1 MILGRKRKKDAEI
14 GELLEFRFSPG
25 YCDMAGGHHYENL
38 HRDETGQ
45 WVIVSRNRNVFS
57 DPASVMTYAVS
68 EEAVREFVSFIAE
81 KKVLEL
87 EDRKDSDLFIT
98 DYSPWSFTFV
108 FSNPSEKSLR
118 TKICTLAE
126 YKMYSDEDRRLIDE
140 LEQRFLAMR
149 GEIISETTEE
159 DS

>member
-1 MILGRKRKKDAEI
+1 MILGRKREKDAEI
-14 GELLEFRFSPG
+14 GELLEFKFSPG

-81 KKVLEL
+81 KKVHLRE
-87 EDRKDSDLFIT
+87 SVALFH
-98 DYSPWSFTFV
+98 DQAGDGSG
-108 FSNPSEKSLR
+108 
-118 TKICTLAE
+118 LAGTP
-126 YKMYSDEDRRLIDE
+126 
-140 LEQRFLAMR
+140 QR
-149 GEIISETTEE
+149 GELRDEFPVIHGAKIAILKLKV
-159 DS
+159 